1 MSNHLTLA
9 MPQLTL
15 VMPQLT
21 LVMPQLTLVM
31 PQLTLAMLHLH
42 IIAQLQSTTLMLQPL
57 TDQPYTDPDYGT
69 DKPEFELNYL

>member
-1 MSNHLTLA
+1 MPPPSHMSNHLTLA
-9 MPQLTL
+9 
-15 VMPQLT
+15 
-21 LVMPQLTLVM
+21 MPQLTLVM

-57 TDQPYTDPDYGT
+57 MDQPYTDPDYGT